1 MGPTAALVHL
11 GFPRVSALLPF
22 FHQRKNLLLGIDH
35 LEVIETDQN
44 MVDLGEVQT
53 SMNIRVHQNIKK
65 FSEFLS
71 NLIYFV
77 FI

>member
-35 LEVIETDQN
+35 LEVIEIVQN
-44 MVDLGEVQT
+44 MVGLGEVLT
-53 SMNIRVHQNIKK
+53 SMNI
-65 FSEFLS
+65 
-71 NLIYFV
+71 
-77 FI
+77 